1 MLFHN
6 PFELMI
12 THATFFGVQIAEPTT
27 AFTDFI
33 LAFLCILFYFQFSA
47 SKQDKGAFYWKLFFL
62 FMGCSTF
69 IGGITHA
76 VFENHQTNS
85 YLLFWITMQI
95 LSGLSVY
102 AAQVATIYSIP
113 NSNIPIY
120 RSEYKSLLFCRIQ
133 FLLFAIGTVI
143 LQNFLIVVVNSTLG
157 FLMVLYIHA
166 LSGKKYGNRPA
177 GWIALGITVSF
188 LTAIIYTLKISI
200 NDWFNFKDI
209 AHVIMMVSVCFI
221 FYGVGLSMQ
230 EPEKEETVNSN

>member
-1 MLFHN
+1 
-6 PFELMI
+6 MI

-47 SKQDKGAFYWKLFFL
+47 AKQDKGALYWKLFFL

-76 VFENHQTNS
+76 VFENHHTS
-85 YLLFWITMQI
+85 GYLIFWITMQI

-113 NSNIPIY
+113 NANIPIY
-120 RSEYKSLLFCRIQ
+120 RSEDKSLLICRIQ
-133 FLLFAIGTVI
+133 FFVFALATLT
-143 LQNFLIVVVNSTLG
+143 LQNFLIVVVNSTVG
-157 FLMVLYIHA
+157 FLMVLFIHA
-166 LSGKKYGNRPA
+166 ISGKKYGNRPA
-177 GWIALGITVSF
+177 GWIALGITISF
-188 LTAIIYTLKISI
+188 LTAIIYTLKISL

-221 FYGVGLSMQ
+221 FYGVGLSIQ
-230 EPEKEETVNSN
+230 GPEKEETFNSN